1 MVWRKRLIWEEKG
14 WFGKP
19 DETFLHLACSAF
31 LSGGAVPQTPG
42 QGGEH
47 SLIPLNKPPNC
58 TVLLNYRDMS
68 SVTFGGGLDAVGG
81 LSGPLKGLESL
92 G

>member
-1 MVWRKRLIWEEKG
+1 MRCRG

-19 DETFLHLACSAF
+19 DEPLLHVACSAV

-47 SLIPLNKPPNC
+47 SLIPLNYPPII
-58 TVLLNYRDMS
+58 TVLLNYRYIP
-68 SVTFGGGLDAVGG
+68 SVTFGGGFDVGGG
-81 LSGPLKGLESL
+81 LSGPLKGLEL
-92 G
+92 VI